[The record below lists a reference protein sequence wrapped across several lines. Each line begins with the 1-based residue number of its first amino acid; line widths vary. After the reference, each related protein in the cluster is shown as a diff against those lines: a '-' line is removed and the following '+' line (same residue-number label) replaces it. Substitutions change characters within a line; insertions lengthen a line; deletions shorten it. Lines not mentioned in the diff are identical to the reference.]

1 MTRAAPTAEIDL
13 RLREVSRSRERY
25 LIAFNKLRTPPSRLL
40 AGESEFRPLPDMAR
54 DSSCLSVSRLAS
66 RNGRAEFCERSSPV
80 LSAAP

>member
-1 MTRAAPTAEIDL
+1 MTRAAPTAGIDL
-13 RLREVSRSRERY
+13 RLREASRSRERF

-40 AGESEFRPLPDMAR
+40 AGESEFCPLPDMAR